1 MHMLLASDFILN
13 GGLSPSRPFAI
24 SPWLTETRNIV
35 GSLDPARHIYIP
47 DVNPVEMLVS
57 SNENGTQPDFSMA
70 AGDFVSIYSHRKEH
84 EAWDWYVIFILFSL
98 LPSNFCFFTKCR
110 TVSNSFW
117 CIYICTYVRMC
128 TQHSIFHNTLF

>member
-57 SNENGTQPDFSMA
+57 SNENDTQPDFSMA
-70 AGDFVSIYSHRKEH
+70 AGDFVSIYSNQKEH
-84 EAWDWYVIFILFSL
+84 KSWDWYVLFVAVPLHCFIYD
-98 LPSNFCFFTKCR
+98 FF
-110 TVSNSFW
+110 
-117 CIYICTYVRMC
+117 
-128 TQHSIFHNTLF
+128 

>member
-13 GGLSPSRPFAI
+13 GGLSPGRPFAI

-70 AGDFVSIYSHRKEH
+70 AGDFVSIYSNRKEH
-84 EAWDWYVIFILFSL
+84 EAWDWYVVFILITTFL
-98 LPSNFCFFTKCR
+98 FFFFFPN
-110 TVSNSFW
+110 VELFLNHFG
-117 CIYICTYVRMC
+117 IYICIYVCMYVY
-128 TQHSIFHNTLF
+128 TTLSFIIIS